1 MSRITSP
8 PARTG
13 LTGLTDRIQAL
24 QARLPGRGGALMGD
38 PSAAMFGRIRRRLT
52 LWYLAILAGILILA
66 GAALYFGVRQAL
78 LAPVPGYLHDS
89 AQSIA
94 MAWQQEPPFD
104 QATCHNIPPDAIQ
117 HVPYVACFGPA
128 GTSVLRTQG
137 GVPPAFIA
145 PDLVSELLE
154 HQQVQASDM
163 VNAGSGLGT
172 IERYALVV
180 RDRDGDGRVIGI
192 VQVGIP
198 LEGELRS
205 LDVLLALLLVL
216 GALTLGGAAAGA
228 LFPSSRALAPARLA
242 FTRQQAFIADA
253 AHEIR
258 TPLTLMRADAEVLL
272 RGRERLDP
280 DDAELLEDIVA
291 ETAHMAALAGNMLTL
306 ARLDAGAQAIE
317 RDVVDLTE
325 VASAMMRRARA
336 LADEKGITL
345 AFDSAG
351 PVLTLGDRALLDHAA
366 LILLDNALKYNRPG
380 GGVILHAFSAGGE
393 AVLEVRDTGEGIP
406 PEHLP
411 HLGERFYRVDK
422 ARSRE
427 QGGAGLGL
435 SIVRGIAVAHGGT
448 LSFASMPG
456 EGTTAILTLPVAR
469 ALPAAP

>member
-13 LTGLTDRIQAL
+13 LSDRIQAL
-24 QARLPGRGGALMGD
+24 QARLPGRGSAALTGD
-38 PSAAMFGRIRRRLT
+38 PSAAMFARIRRRLT

-66 GAALYFGVRQAL
+66 GTALYFGVRQAL

-89 AQSIA
+89 ANSIA

-104 QATCHNIPPDAIQ
+104 QATCHTIPPDAIQ
-117 HVPYVACFGPA
+117 HVPYVACYGPA
-128 GTSVLRTQG
+128 GTAVLRTQG

-154 HQQVQASDM
+154 HQQAQASDM

-180 RDRDGDGRVIGI
+180 RDRDGDGRIIGI
-192 VQVGIP
+192 VQVGVP
-198 LEGELRS
+198 LQGELRS
-205 LDVLLALLLVL
+205 LDVLLALLLIL
-216 GALTLGGAAAGA
+216 GTLTLGGAAIGA
-228 LFPSSRALAPARLA
+228 LFLSSRALAPARLA
-242 FTRQQAFIADA
+242 FTRQQTFIADA

-258 TPLTLMRADAEVLL
+258 TPLTLLRADAEVLL

-280 DDAELLEDIVA
+280 DDADLLEDIVA

-317 RDVVDLTE
+317 RDVVDLAE
-325 VASAMMRRARA
+325 VASDIMRRAQA
-336 LADEKGITL
+336 LADEKGIAL
-345 AFDSAG
+345 ALDTTD

-380 GGVILHAFSAGGE
+380 GSVTLRVFSAGNE

-435 SIVRGIAVAHGGT
+435 SIARGIAAAHGGT
-448 LSFASMPG
+448 LSFVSMPG
-456 EGTTAILTLPVAR
+456 EGTTATLTLP
-469 ALPAAP
+469 AATP

>member
-8 PARTG
+8 PAR
-13 LTGLTDRIQAL
+13 TGLTDRIQAL
-24 QARLPGRGGALMGD
+24 QARLPGRGSAALTGD

-66 GAALYFGVRQAL
+66 GTALYFGVRQAL

-89 AQSIA
+89 ANSIA

-104 QATCHNIPPDAIQ
+104 QARHCPLPPGATQ
-117 HVPYVACFGPA
+117 HVPYVACYSPVGGAAFNVEQLPNA
-128 GTSVLRTQG
+128 FTSTVLVNQ
-137 GVPPAFIA
+137 
-145 PDLVSELLE
+145 LLASG
-154 HQQVQASDM
+154 QTQASDT
-163 VNAGSGLGT
+163 VNGENGLGP
-172 IERYALVV
+172 ISRYAVVV
-180 RDRDGDGRVIGI
+180 RDADQDGRIIGI

-198 LEGELRS
+198 LQGELRS
-205 LDVLLALLLVL
+205 LDVLLALLLAL
-216 GALTLGGAAAGA
+216 GALTLGGAAIGS
-228 LFPSSRALAPARLA
+228 LFLSSRALAPARLA
-242 FTRQQAFIADA
+242 FTRQQTFIADA

-280 DDAELLEDIVA
+280 DDADLLEDIVA

-306 ARLDAGAQAIE
+306 ARLDAGAQTIE
-317 RDVVDLTE
+317 RDVVNLAE
-325 VASAMMRRARA
+325 VAAAVTRRAEA
-336 LADEKGITL
+336 LAKEKGIAL
-345 AFDSAG
+345 ALDTAD

-380 GGVILHAFSAGGE
+380 GSVTLRVFSAGNE

-435 SIVRGIAVAHGGT
+435 SIARGIAAAHGGT
-448 LSFASMPG
+448 LSFASAPG
-456 EGTTAILTLPVAR
+456 EGTTATL
-469 ALPAAP
+469 ALPAAAT